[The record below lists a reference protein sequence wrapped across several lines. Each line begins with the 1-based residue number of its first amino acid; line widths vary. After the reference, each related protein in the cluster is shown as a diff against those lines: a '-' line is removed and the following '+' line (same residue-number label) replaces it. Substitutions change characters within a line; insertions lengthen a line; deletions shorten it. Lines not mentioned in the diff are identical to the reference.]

1 MTLGRQSFVYYSPPV
16 HGALTGV
23 ERRGLAECDLNG
35 FGMPLTVLVDA
46 SIRVGEPDLIVVLNL
61 FGETWTTGSEHIV
74 GESGRS
80 RVWSWAVGLGDARD
94 EGPTPKAD
102 RAGEWVVDPGFLL
115 LSEEMLPLWISEWTP
130 LLADREFAEG
140 REALELREPASKR
153 PAGAE
158 PVERIDGL
166 M

>member
-1 MTLGRQSFVYYSPPV
+1 MYYNPPV
-16 HGALTGV
+16 HWALTGV

-61 FGETWTTGSEHIV
+61 VGETWTTGSEPIV
-74 GESGRS
+74 GERGRS
-80 RVWSWAVGLGDARD
+80 RVWSWAVGPGDARD

-102 RAGEWVVDPGFLL
+102 RAGEWVADPGFL
-115 LSEEMLPLWISEWTP
+115 LSEEMLPLWISDWTP
-130 LLADREFAEG
+130 LLADREYADG
-140 REALELREPASKR
+140 REVLELSEPASRR

-158 PVERIDGL
+158 PVERTDGL